1 MALAR
6 EEEESRCLD
15 IMTLLEIKEEVLPK
29 LTPAEKLELA
39 RAIAADGELSDEEA
53 LAADNALWDAQLRED
68 IATEGPM
75 FQLGE
80 EALAELRRGE
90 SPPGF
95 P

>member
-1 MALAR
+1 
-6 EEEESRCLD
+6 LD